1 MTLIDHAEEIWGML
15 KEGKTQQQ
23 VADEIGWNRN
33 KVKHYAALETLLPN
47 VWGVIVPHIQKIG
60 TTQVVDNGTR
70 DVPNGTISE
79 GLLRNILD
87 LNEQHQLE
95 MQNQCAEI
103 KIRAERRAG
112 EIIPEQT
119 KDKGGGDTSTGNRV
133 LPVQKPKLS
142 DLGISKSQSY
152 RWQEIASIP
161 EETFETYISETN
173 GI

>member
-1 MTLIDHAEEIWGML
+1 M
-15 KEGKTQQQ
+15 
-23 VADEIGWNRN
+23 ADEIGWKRG
-33 KVKHYAALETLLPN
+33 KVTNYIALENISPKVWDIIATELLKN
-47 VWGVIVPHIQKIG
+47 VAIHESDSV
-60 TTQVVDNGTR
+60 
-70 DVPNGTISE
+70 TINATNVALSE

>member
-112 EIIPEQT
+112 EIIPEQA
-119 KDKGGGDTSTGNRV
+119 KHEGGRPVKNRSHDVTSFKEPPKALRLRHIKIAI
-133 LPVQKPKLS
+133 LPLARDSFYPGR
-142 DLGISKSQSY
+142 D
-152 RWQEIASIP
+152 
-161 EETFETYISETN
+161 F
-173 GI
+173 